1 MISLSAKSCTKP
13 MAHSKSCITHRLF
26 VTVLSLVREA
36 VRIESSGSCSGE
48 TLIPVPQVCE
58 EQQVKPLELNVKMFY
73 LILFFNLYTIGYF

>member
-1 MISLSAKSCTKP
+1 MISISAKLCTKP
-13 MAHSKSCITHRLF
+13 IAHSKSYITHTLL